1 VKTRLQRAF
10 KRIFIP
16 ALARSGHRRGEGFA
30 NGIEIIGPPIVCVL
44 LGLWLDSALGTSP
57 LFAIG
62 LFLFG
67 AAGSF
72 ASQYYQ
78 YQAKSRQLD
87 EGRPWSRPGTD
98 APEHNDS
105 TSRTAR

>member
-16 ALARSGHRRGEGFA
+16 ASARSGHRRGEGFA
-30 NGIEIIGPPIVCVL
+30 NGVEIIGPPIVCVL

-78 YQAKSRQLD
+78 YQAKSRALD
-87 EGRPWSRPGTD
+87 EGRPWSRTSAD
-98 APEHNDS
+98 APEHDDS
-105 TSRTAR
+105 NARPTR